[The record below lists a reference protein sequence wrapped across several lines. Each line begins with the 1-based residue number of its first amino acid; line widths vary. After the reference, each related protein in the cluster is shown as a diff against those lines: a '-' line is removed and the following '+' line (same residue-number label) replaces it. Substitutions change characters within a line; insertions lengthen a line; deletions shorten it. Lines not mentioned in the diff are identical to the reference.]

1 MRLATLFSALL
12 FAQLSFAQVEGVFV
26 ERIPAS
32 DGLTTYRIFID
43 LEPDHVLQTIYG
55 DAKHTLTLSTTTT
68 FFNDSVHGVAFGEQL
83 DPERL
88 RSDSGWADSFLA
100 FGFASASHKAIPL
113 HLDTDGSIL
122 ECKGQQADRCEQDG
136 LVYAE
141 RVPTTMNMNVATG
154 YVNSVKGGLIQTDNG
169 GWGVL
174 GGVKGNTPENL
185 VLVAQLTTNG
195 TLSYALN
202 VQVRRPDG
210 IVLRCTPH
218 ATDNSEERHQ
228 PALRG
233 TVMP

>member
-1 MRLATLFSALL
+1 MRLPSLFSALL
-12 FAQLSFAQVEGVFV
+12 FAQLSFGQVEGVFV
-26 ERIPAS
+26 ERIPAP

-55 DAKHTLTLSTTTT
+55 DAKHTLTLSTTTA
-68 FFNDSVHGVAFGEQL
+68 FFNDSVYGVAFGEQL

-88 RSDSGWADSFLA
+88 RSGYGWADSFLA
-100 FGFASASHKAIPL
+100 FGFASGSHKAVPM
-113 HLDTDGSIL
+113 HLDTDGSIQTCQG
-122 ECKGQQADRCEQDG
+122 ERSHRCERDG
-136 LVYAE
+136 LVIAD
-141 RVPTTMNMNVATG
+141 RVPTTTNMNVATG
-154 YVNSVKGGLIQTDNG
+154 YVNSMKGGLIQTDNG

-185 VLVAQLTTNG
+185 VLVAQLTTDG

-210 IVLRCTPH
+210 IVLRCTPD